1 MKRMNFIAL
10 ILRLCVLFVLLL
22 SSVQSQTKRFA
33 PQVSDGSLAGY
44 ELVWHDEFDG
54 RAVKTNEWNYRTGER
69 FWSTQRP
76 ENVSV
81 ADGKLRL
88 ALRKERVG
96 KTEYTAGGL
105 ISKREFKFGYYEA
118 RLKMPRGKGW
128 HTSFWMMRNGDDRD
142 QELDV
147 CEQDSINPNDY
158 STNVHAYKP
167 AHKALGAKHIATPD
181 LTADFHVWG
190 CEFTAAKVTYYFDG
204 KVVDERE
211 VANVPLGDVSIWL
224 TSIAAPLGKTDRVDD
239 GALPA
244 YAEFDYVRFFE
255 KAARPSQ
262 AAPARMMFADES
274 RGRPFSKDP
283 HVIFFRGRYLMYYS
297 LPSYGDGRAGDGWGI
312 GIAESRDLTTWKKVG
327 EILPQADYEAKGMC
341 APGALVR
348 NGKVHLFYQTYGN
361 GPKDAICHAVSE
373 DGIRFARDATNP
385 IFRPTGSWTS
395 GRAID
400 AEVIIDGPTAF
411 LYFATRDPESK
422 IQKLGVA
429 TASASS
435 NFSRADW
442 KQASED
448 SILFPELPW
457 EGECIE
463 AASVI
468 KRGNEFVMFYA
479 GAYNN
484 WPQQIGVAVSRD
496 GLHWRRASAQPFLTN
511 GNAGEWNAS
520 ESGHPH
526 IFLDRNGRTYLFFQ
540 GNRTKGK
547 DWYLSKVEVFW
558 RGGRPSL
565 KP

>member
-1 MKRMNFIAL
+1 MKCITL
-10 ILRLCVLFVLLL
+10 ILML
-22 SSVQSQTKRFA
+22 SFLGLSPLTSVRVQKQRIT
-33 PQVSDGSLAGY
+33 PYVSDGSLAGY
-44 ELVWHDEFDG
+44 KLVWHDEFDG
-54 RAVKTNEWNYRTGER
+54 KTVNTNDWNYRTGER

-88 ALRKERVG
+88 ALKKE
-96 KTEYTAGGL
+96 KFANTDYTAGGL

-118 RLKMPRGKGW
+118 RLKMPHGKGW
-128 HTSFWMMRNGDDRD
+128 HTSFWMMRNGDDRE

-158 STNVHAYKP
+158 STNVHGYKP
-167 AHKALGAKHIATPD
+167 APKAQGARHIATPD
-181 LTADFHVWG
+181 LSADFHVWA
-190 CEFTAAKVTYYFDG
+190 CEFTPTTVRYYFDG
-204 KVVDERE
+204 KVVDTRG
-211 VANVPLGDVSIWL
+211 VTNVPLGDASIWL
-224 TSIAAPLGKTDRVDD
+224 TSIAAPLGKTDKVDD
-239 GALPA
+239 SALPSF
-244 YAEFDYVRFFE
+244 AEFDYVRFFE
-255 KAARPSQ
+255 KSAQTQNHSSAQ
-262 AAPARMMFADES
+262 MMFADDS

-283 HVIFFRGRYLMYYS
+283 HVIFFKGRYLLYYS
-297 LPSYGDGRAGDGWGI
+297 LPSFGDGRASDGWAI
-312 GIAESRDLTTWKKVG
+312 GIAESRDLTNWKKVG

-348 NGKVHLFYQTYGN
+348 DGKVHLFYQTYGN
-361 GPKDAICHAVSE
+361 GPKDAICHAISE
-373 DGIRFARDATNP
+373 DGISFTRDATNP
-385 IFRPTGSWTS
+385 VFHPAGNWTS

-400 AEVIIDGPTAF
+400 AEVVIDGPTAF
-411 LYFATRDPESK
+411 LYFATRDPASK

-429 TASASS
+429 TASSKS
-435 NFSRADW
+435 DFSREAW

-448 SILFPELPW
+448 SILFPQLPW

-463 AASVI
+463 APSVI

-484 WPQQIGVAVSRD
+484 WPQQVGVAISRD
-496 GLHWRRASAQPFLTN
+496 GLHWHRASEQPFLTN
-511 GNAGEWNAS
+511 GKPGEWNAS

-526 IFLDRNGRTYLFFQ
+526 IFRDRSGRTWLFFQ
-540 GNRTKGK
+540 GNQTQGK

-558 RGGRPSL
+558 RNGRPSL